1 MIQKYLSF
9 NYTLSFIYICIIIN
23 FQHIWI
29 YFCRLTFKHF
39 HWSIHTYWNIH
50 AYHAWPDN
58 KCTGQ
63 MNCHQE
69 HIQTK
74 KNTYHLIL
82 CFLFSS
88 YFNISFYLPLPSS
101 GIKLAFFLLFYFLSF
116 LISFSYWFLTLLIW
130 NYMLCLY
137 CTDYFRYF
145 NMLGVP

>member
-9 NYTLSFIYICIIIN
+9 NYTLSFIYICVIIN

-29 YFCRLTFKHF
+29 YFCHLIFKHF

-63 MNCHQE
+63 MNCHHE

-74 KNTYHLIL
+74 KTPTILFCAFWFPHILI
-82 CFLFSS
+82 FLFI
-88 YFNISFYLPLPSS
+88 FPCLPPGLSWF
-101 GIKLAFFLLFYFLSF
+101 FFLLFYFLSF
-116 LISFSYWFLTLLIW
+116 LISFSCWFLTLLIW
-130 NYMLCLY
+130 NYMLFLIFAK
-137 CTDYFRYF
+137 T
-145 NMLGVP
+145 NTVM